1 MAYELFYTDE
11 FKRDAKGLDHS
22 MQQRLRKVIA
32 KIWENPERF
41 KHLEQG
47 VPRFS
52 VRFEVYRVL
61 YKVISNR
68 IELMRVGKRD
78 EIYR

>member
-1 MAYELFYTDE
+1 MYELHYTDE
-11 FKRDAKGLDHS
+11 FKRDSKRLDAS
-22 MQQRLRKVIA
+22 SQNRLRKVIA
-32 KIWENPERF
+32 KILENPERF
-41 KHLEQG
+41 KHLKQG

-61 YKVISNR
+61 YKVAGNR

-78 EIYR
+78 NVYD